1 MQTINIEIRERR
13 AQALVEILHAHFR
26 ILVSSTLG
34 ELKSQSIFP
43 KSLFVNLQIFL
54 QKSCVIITSFLFCSF
69 EIKRA
74 EIQKLKQ
81 RVCWHS
87 FSVKRI

>member
-34 ELKSQSIFP
+34 ELKV
-43 KSLFVNLQIFL
+43 KAYFL
-54 QKSCVIITSFLFCSF
+54 KACL
-69 EIKRA
+69 
-74 EIQKLKQ
+74 
-81 RVCWHS
+81 
-87 FSVKRI
+87 